1 VGITQFLVLQ
11 IVPQFLVLQITKTAS
26 STRTAYYS
34 LLSGSVSPY
43 SLRYIIWM
51 LHQQN
56 KLNVFIQIFI
66 IKT

>member
-1 VGITQFLVLQ
+1 VRITQFLVLQ

-26 STRTAYYS
+26 STRTAYYA

-43 SLRYIIWM
+43 SLRYTIWM